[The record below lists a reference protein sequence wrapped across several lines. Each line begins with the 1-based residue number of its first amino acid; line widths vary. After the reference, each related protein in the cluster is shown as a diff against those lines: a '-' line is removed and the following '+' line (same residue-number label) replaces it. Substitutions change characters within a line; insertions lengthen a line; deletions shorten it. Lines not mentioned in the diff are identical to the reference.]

1 MKVLGRA
8 DLHMHT
14 TFSDGW
20 PSPTQ
25 LVDHVIRHTDLDVI
39 AVTDHDTIEG
49 ALRAADR
56 AGSRRRLQVI
66 VGEEVSSRDGHIL
79 GLFLER
85 RVRPGLSARATVDA
99 IHRQG
104 GVAVAAHPFWR
115 TERSHRGNPAHGVG
129 WEAVELDFD
138 AIEVENSTPGFYIFN
153 QMAHRACDAAGRSEL
168 GNSDAH
174 IVDAIGRAYTT
185 FPGRTPAD
193 LRIAIEQR
201 TTRAHRSP
209 YRAVGLL
216 RYAAWG
222 IERRRQRRAGEAAAN
237 G

>member
-79 GLFLER
+79 
-85 RVRPGLSARATVDA
+85 DA
-99 IHRQG
+99 
-104 GVAVAAHPFWR
+104 V
-115 TERSHRGNPAHGVG
+115 
-129 WEAVELDFD
+129 
-138 AIEVENSTPGFYIFN
+138 
-153 QMAHRACDAAGRSEL
+153 
-168 GNSDAH
+168 
-174 IVDAIGRAYTT
+174 GRAYTE
-185 FPGRTPAD
+185 FPGRSTAD
-193 LRIAIEQR
+193 LMTAIKRGE
-201 TTRAHRSP
+201 TEAGRSR
-209 YRAVGLL
+209 YRAVGLM

-222 IERRRQRRAGEAAAN
+222 FNHQRYAVAAAR
-237 G
+237 